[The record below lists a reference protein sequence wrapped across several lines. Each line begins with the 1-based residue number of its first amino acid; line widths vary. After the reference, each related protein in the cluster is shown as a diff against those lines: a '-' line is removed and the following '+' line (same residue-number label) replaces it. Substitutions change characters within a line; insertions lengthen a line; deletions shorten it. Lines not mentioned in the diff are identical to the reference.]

1 MRAFNAWLHV
11 PQPKLQIIG
20 RVIAM
25 LHNASLLWVVLSTP
39 LRFTLFLILIRI
51 DDIEDNSQLR
61 RGRPGTSLRST
72 PPFQDSFLVKLRTKF
87 MVSHRPSTLLTM
99 FTSWPFK
106 RSSPLKRKDTGM
118 MMPKIDYSPK
128 ATWTKL

>member
-1 MRAFNAWLHV
+1 MPGFTSRSRSCRSSAVSSRCYIMRVFCAPCFHFSA
-11 PQPKLQIIG
+11 
-20 RVIAM
+20 
-25 LHNASLLWVVLSTP
+25 ASLVP
-39 LRFTLFLILIRI
+39 DCYRI

-72 PPFQDSFLVKLRTKF
+72 PPFQDSFLVKLRTRF
-87 MVSHRPSTLLTM
+87 MVSHRPSTPLTM

-106 RSSPLKRKDTGM
+106 KSSLLKRKDTR
-118 MMPKIDYSPK
+118 PTIPQRDYTLK

>member
-1 MRAFNAWLHV
+1 MQAFNAWLHV

-25 LHNASLLWVVLSTP
+25 LHNASLL
-39 LRFTLFLILIRI
+39 I

-72 PPFQDSFLVKLRTKF
+72 PPFQDSFLVKLRTRF
-87 MVSHRPSTLLTM
+87 MVSHRLSTLLTM

-106 RSSPLKRKDTGM
+106 KSSP
-118 MMPKIDYSPK
+118 
-128 ATWTKL
+128 